1 MYSEETS
8 QVIAVLMKY
17 LKEEKTRSGLSGLV
31 LENINMRLL
40 SEIKQK
46 KKKNVNKW
54 QPGNNYSILFLC
66 LISCFIY

>member
-46 KKKNVNKW
+46 KKKSK
-54 QPGNNYSILFLC
+54 QMTAGK
-66 LISCFIY
+66 